1 MTGSPAAETARSLRV
16 WYMTT
21 GEAGTHQQ
29 ARGLAREL
37 SADAQEHFLRVNP
50 LLALMPPSLFSLSL
64 LGVSSGS
71 GRLGPPWP
79 DVLVTC
85 GRRSALAAMAVQR
98 RNRRPMVTIHIQP
111 PTDPRAFDL
120 VVAMA
125 HDEITG
131 ANVVHVPTALHGI
144 RAETLADA
152 ARHGDPRF
160 DALPRPWTGVLVG
173 GSTRR
178 SPFGADDAN
187 RLADQLDSLRA
198 ADRGALLITPS
209 RRTPATVIASL
220 HSRYDDDPTVFIW
233 DRHGPNPYISI
244 LALSD
249 RLVATSDSISMI
261 SEALATLAEV
271 WIFNVPGRGRH
282 TRFVADL
289 VAKGLAAN
297 LGGAPPAKRR
307 TRCDSTPDLAA
318 QARRLVAAKLGA
330 ANLESG
336 AGVTCLARP

>member
-1 MTGSPAAETARSLRV
+1 MTGSPAAGTARSLRV

-37 SADAQEHFLRVNP
+37 SADAEEHLLRVNQ
-50 LLALMPPSLFSLSL
+50 LWALMPPSLFSLSL
-64 LGVSSGS
+64 LGVSSVS

-111 PTDPRAFDL
+111 PTDPSAFDL

-125 HDEITG
+125 HDQLTG
-131 ANVVHVPTALHGI
+131 ENVVHIPTALHGI

-152 ARHGDPRF
+152 ASRGDPRF

-178 SPFGADDAN
+178 SPFAIDDAN
-187 RLADQLDSLRA
+187 RLADQLDNLR

-220 HSRYDDDPTVFIW
+220 RARYDDDPTVFIW
-233 DRHGPNPYISI
+233 DGHGPNPYLSI

-271 WIFNVPGRGRH
+271 WIFDVPGRGRH
-282 TRFVADL
+282 ARFVADL

-297 LGGAPPAKRR
+297 LGGAPPPKRR
-307 TRCDSTPDLAA
+307 TRCDATPGLAA
-318 QARRLVAAKLGA
+318 HARRLVAAKLDGA
-330 ANLESG
+330 DFRSSTPVSRLVS
-336 AGVTCLARP
+336 P